1 MKLKNLNTYNSRRAI
16 TSLYSFVPAKSLLL
30 GIFEGFTTIISSPSL
45 VLASDKRNFESIRLD
60 IYSGKHR
67 VDFGFRSSPNLKQKV
82 WEGGRGWWGMELSK
96 AW

>member
-1 MKLKNLNTYNSRRAI
+1 M
-16 TSLYSFVPAKSLLL
+16 KSLLL

-45 VLASDKRNFESIRLD
+45 VLASDKINFESIRLD

-82 WEGGRGWWGMELSK
+82 WEGGRGW
-96 AW
+96 